1 MLCEELFLSL
11 VVVLE
16 LLVVGFVFDFVF
28 VLLLVRRACGR
39 DLFLSL
45 VVVVGFVSD
54 FVFRRGWFVA
64 CEEESLWERKW
75 RRNLG
80 HGPPPSEPSTY
91 SHADDDDKDFE
102 DDDEDELEDEDDDND
117 NDNDDGNGDDDDDD
131 DKRPQPILI
140 LLKSHV
146 RGLLCHIQTSQL
158 YSTPFPVL
166 LLIMTIITKT
176 GSEKGTKDDNAE
188 VNKFWSTEHFL

>member
-1 MLCEELFLSL
+1 M
-11 VVVLE
+11 V
-16 LLVVGFVFDFVF
+16 
-28 VLLLVRRACGR
+28 
-39 DLFLSL
+39 
-45 VVVVGFVSD
+45 
-54 FVFRRGWFVA
+54 VA
-64 CEEESLWERKW
+64 CAESLWERKW

-91 SHADDDDKDFE
+91 SHADDDDEDFE

-140 LLKSHV
+140 LLKSHM

-166 LLIMTIITKT
+166 LLIMTIIITET
-176 GSEKGTKDDNAE
+176 GSEKRTKDDNAE
-188 VNKFWSTEHFL
+188 VNKFWATEHFL